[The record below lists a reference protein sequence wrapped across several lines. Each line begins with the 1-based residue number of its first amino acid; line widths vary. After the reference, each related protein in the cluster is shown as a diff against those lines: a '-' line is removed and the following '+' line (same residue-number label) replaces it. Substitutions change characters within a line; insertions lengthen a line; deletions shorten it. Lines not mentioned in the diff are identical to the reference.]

1 MKNILICTSSFDKK
15 NINLNYIS
23 KSVKI
28 NFNPY
33 GRRLTEDE
41 LLKLVNENTI
51 GIVSGTEII
60 SKKVLL
66 KAINLQV
73 ISRCGTG
80 TDNIN
85 KYAVKRK
92 IKIFK
97 TDKEPTSAVAEF
109 VIAQILLALK
119 HSYYHNYFLKKKKW
133 KKIKGKMLS
142 NCKVGLI
149 GFGKIGRKI
158 YNLLKPFK
166 SELIIYDP
174 NNPKFKSKNKL
185 NLLLKNSDIITL
197 NIPFNKKNKNFINNK
212 KLKIIKNNAILVN
225 CSRGGLIDEKAL
237 FNKLKK
243 NKEFI
248 AILDCFENEP
258 YKGKLV
264 KFKNI
269 ILSPHVASFT
279 SETRDMMEKNAFL
292 NCTQNLKI

>member
-119 HSYYHNYFLKKKKW
+119 HSYYHNYFLKKKN
-133 KKIKGKMLS
+133 G
-142 NCKVGLI
+142 
-149 GFGKIGRKI
+149 
-158 YNLLKPFK
+158 
-166 SELIIYDP
+166 
-174 NNPKFKSKNKL
+174 
-185 NLLLKNSDIITL
+185 
-197 NIPFNKKNKNFINNK
+197 K
-212 KLKIIKNNAILVN
+212 KLK
-225 CSRGGLIDEKAL
+225 
-237 FNKLKK
+237 
-243 NKEFI
+243 
-248 AILDCFENEP
+248 
-258 YKGKLV
+258 GKCYRIV
-264 KFKNI
+264 K
-269 ILSPHVASFT
+269 
-279 SETRDMMEKNAFL
+279 
-292 NCTQNLKI
+292 